1 MIALIMAGG
10 SGTRFW
16 PRSRG
21 CQPKQFLRIIGEQTM
36 IQSTVERI
44 KSKVGSRNI
53 FLVAGENHINHLKNQ
68 LPQIPIDNIIIEP
81 HCRSTAPCIG
91 LSAIHL
97 KDRFSD
103 DEVMMV
109 LPADHIIENKEEFLS
124 SVEAACQAALQDYLV
139 TFGIVP
145 QYPETGYGYIYLD
158 EMVSTINDQELYR
171 VKRFVEKPDKKRAKE
186 YVESGK
192 YLWNSGMFVWKIGVI
207 LEKIS
212 KHLPDLYERLLKINS
227 ALKEKRSHDKIAELY
242 SSIEETSI
250 DHGVMEKASDIYCL
264 KASFQWS
271 DVGSWSALKN
281 ILNADSHGNVC
292 QGKLIEIDSKNNLV
306 YSPEKLVATIGVE
319 GLVIVN
325 TDDVL
330 LICDGRRDQEVK
342 DIIKK
347 LKERGYNKLL

>member
-16 PRSRG
+16 PRSRS
-21 CQPKQFLRIIGEQTM
+21 CQPKQFLQIIGEQTM

-44 KSKVGSRNI
+44 NNKVSSENI
-53 FLVAGENHINHLKNQ
+53 FLVAGENHVNHLRDQ
-68 LPQIPIDNIIIEP
+68 LPQIPLDNIIIEP

-91 LSAIHL
+91 LSSIHL

-124 SVEAACQAALQDYLV
+124 SVEAACQAALQGYLV

-158 EMVSTINDQELYR
+158 EKVGTINGQELYR
-171 VKRFVEKPDKKRAKE
+171 VKRFVEKPDKKKAKE

-192 YLWNSGMFVWKIGVI
+192 YLWNSGMFVWKVGVI
-207 LEKIS
+207 LEEIR
-212 KHLPDLYERLLKINS
+212 KHLPDLYESLLKINS
-227 ALKEKRSHDKIAELY
+227 ALKEKRSRDKIAELY
-242 SSIEETSI
+242 ASIEETSI
-250 DHGVMEKASDIYCL
+250 DHGVMEKASNIYCI

-281 ILNADSHGNVC
+281 ILNADYHGNVC
-292 QGKLIEIDSKNNLV
+292 QGKLIEIDSKNNLI
-306 YSPEKLVATIGVE
+306 YSPKKLVAAIGVE

-330 LICDGRRDQEVK
+330 LICDGKRDQEVK

-347 LKERGYNKLL
+347 LKKCGYNKLL